1 LSRFER
7 EETREQE
14 MRFYREAAEFIVPKG
29 FNVLLLENDK
39 QPIGDTSEC
48 IVIEIQKLLKTK
60 EEKS

>member
-1 LSRFER
+1 
-7 EETREQE
+7 